1 MKEDKKQSEKINAEK
16 KQEIIRNKFLGKIPN
31 GETLKALNEARSDKA
46 LKPIT
51 NLITW
56 LKNL

>member
-31 GETLKALNEARSDKA
+31 DETLKALKEAHSGKG
-46 LKPIT
+46 LKRIT
-51 NLITW
+51 NLTTW
-56 LKNL
+56 LEEL